1 MRNRRMRSRLMAW
14 PPAHIIVVILPRNGQ
29 AANSLWIR
37 RIRARSP
44 SLATNGGL
52 AQIRQITVATWILAP
67 QLEPLPRI
75 GNTVPTSRRYAC
87 FLAGAMREDITLELR
102 RIGSMIDWIPAYGR
116 NYELY
121 R

>member
-52 AQIRQITVATWILAP
+52 AQIRQITVVTWILAP

-75 GNTVPTSRRYAC
+75 EFQPRRYAC
-87 FLAGAMREDITLELR
+87 FLARSMREDITLELR